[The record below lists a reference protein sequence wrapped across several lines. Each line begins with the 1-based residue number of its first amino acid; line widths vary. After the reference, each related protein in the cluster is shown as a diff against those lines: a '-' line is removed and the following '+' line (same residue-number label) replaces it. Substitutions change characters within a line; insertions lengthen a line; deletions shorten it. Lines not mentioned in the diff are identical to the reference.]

1 MLVIV
6 FLGGIVPSWI
16 TRADRNRMKEARR
29 ACYEELWRL
38 VGPPTGRPASLRVLD
53 SGTWS
58 PPLREVQW
66 SDSRGSIVL
75 AKVTSRDNG
84 ALERGVRRQPYRMV
98 RFSDW

>member
-6 FLGGIVPSWI
+6 FFGGIVPSWI

-58 PPLREVQW
+58 SLPWEVRR
-66 SDSRGSIVL
+66 SDSRGSVVL
-75 AKVTSRDNG
+75 AKVTSQDNG
-84 ALERGVRRQPYRMV
+84 ALDRGVRRQPYRMV
-98 RFSDW
+98 RLGDW